1 MLGAEILQG
10 ATASAAPIRL
20 DLPVACVLGRD
31 CYIQHYLDRDA
42 GLGDEDFACG
52 PASYDGH
59 DGTDFALPTRAA
71 MRAGIEVRAAA
82 AGKVRAVRDGEADGA
97 FAAGAPVKG
106 KECGNGVVI
115 DHAENWQTQYCHLR
129 EGSITVHPGETVAAG
144 AKLGLIGMSGL
155 AEFPH
160 LHLTLREGGAPV
172 DPFHPGALAGCDP
185 APADTLWRD
194 PPAYLGG
201 GVLQIGLADTAPD
214 YAGVKQGITAAPTLP
229 ATIPALILWAYGY
242 DSAAGDRLSLSITG
256 PDGFQFNRDEVLT
269 KHQALFYRYAGK
281 KAPAGGF
288 TPGRY
293 EARVT
298 FTRGAQVLSDT
309 VTALTLSP

>member
-1 MLGAEILQG
+1 ML
-10 ATASAAPIRL
+10 S
-20 DLPVACVLGRD
+20 LPVACALGES
-31 CYIQHYLDRDA
+31 CYIQHYVDRDP
-42 GLGDEDFACG
+42 GPGDKDFACG
-52 PASYDGH
+52 PATYDGH

-71 MRAGIEVRAAA
+71 MRAGVEVRAAA
-82 AGKVRAVRDGEADGA
+82 AGRVRAVRDGEADGA

-115 DHAENWQTQYCHLR
+115 DHDDGWQTQYCHLR
-129 EGSITVHPGETVAAG
+129 EGSIIVHPGERVAAG
-144 AKLGLIGMSGL
+144 AELGLIGMSGL

-160 LHLTLREGGAPV
+160 LHLTLREGGTPV
-172 DPFHPGALAGCDP
+172 DPFHPGALGGCDS

-201 GVLQIGLADTAPD
+201 GVLQIGLADAAPD
-214 YAGVKQGITAAPTLP
+214 YAGVKQGIAPAP
-229 ATIPALILWAYGY
+229 ALSTTIPALILWAYGY
-242 DSAAGDRLSLSITG
+242 DSAAGDRLLLSITG
-256 PDGFQFNRDEVLT
+256 PGGFRFTHEEGLA

-288 TPGRY
+288 APGRY

-298 FTRGAQVLSDT
+298 FTRGARVLSDT
-309 VTALTLSP
+309 ITAVTLGP